1 MFLQKLQ
8 LGIIIIQKKTILS
21 KKSCRVCFPFK
32 VRTGAPTW
40 IYLDF

>member
-8 LGIIIIQKKTILS
+8 LGIIIIQKNYFV
-21 KKSCRVCFPFK
+21 KKSCRVCFPFT

>member
-8 LGIIIIQKKTILS
+8 LGIIIIQKTILS
-21 KKSCRVCFPFK
+21 KKSCSVCFPFT